1 MIIVLF
7 GQPHSGKSTIAN
19 EILKKTTTY
28 VNIDGDKLRELFV
41 NKDYSREGRIKNLNR
56 ASDIAHYLNSTG
68 KNVVLSLVYPYKE
81 ARDYLRSL
89 TNDVYFVHLTYKG
102 ERGRESFHVQDFD
115 TPVDEDVLNLDTSS
129 LSLDNCTQI
138 INSHINAKRFG
149 KSFEQVW
156 TMGNVYW
163 QVATM
168 A

>member
-19 EILKKTTTY
+19 EILKQTTTY

-41 NKDYSREGRIKNLNR
+41 NKDYSKEGRIKNLNR

-68 KNVVLSLVYPYKE
+68 KNVILSLVYPYKE

-89 TNDVYFVHLTYKG
+89 NNDVCWVHLTYKG
-102 ERGRESFHVQDFD
+102 ERGRESYHVKDFE
-115 TPVDEDVLNLDTSS
+115 PPLDENVLQIDTSS
-129 LSLDNCTQI
+129 LSLSSCLQT
-138 INSHINAKRFG
+138 INSYVNAKRFS
-149 KSFEQVW
+149 KSIEQVW

-163 QVATM
+163 QVATL